1 MSAHEGLMRP
11 LIRLNIEVLQPM
23 PPNAQPL
30 HRAFTG
36 RLAGAMY
43 RAGVVHHF
51 RVVDADGV
59 LWLVPPAWLSQH
71 MRQMAEMAF
80 DPLDAE
86 FLHIIRTVD
95 RDVIW
100 SAIKQVTSAPDALTK
115 KRCLLSFGART
126 RSWCID
132 RRRDCLPATGLA
144 PAEGSALTLPR

>member
-51 RVVDADGV
+51 RVVDGDGV
-59 LWLVPPAWLSQH
+59 MWLVPPAWLSQH
-71 MRQMAEMAF
+71 TCHVAEMAF

-86 FLHIIRTVD
+86 FLRIIQTVD

-100 SAIKQVTSAPDALTK
+100 SAIHQVTSAPGALTK
-115 KRCLLSFGART
+115 EKVLAQL
-126 RSWCID
+126 
-132 RRRDCLPATGLA
+132 RRPHPELVH
-144 PAEGSALTLPR
+144 